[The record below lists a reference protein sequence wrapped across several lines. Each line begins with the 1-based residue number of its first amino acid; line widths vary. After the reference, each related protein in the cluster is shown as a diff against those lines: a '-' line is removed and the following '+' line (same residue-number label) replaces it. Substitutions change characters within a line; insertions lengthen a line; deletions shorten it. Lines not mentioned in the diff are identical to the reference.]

1 MGRWWGRKAAPDAR
15 PIVPAWL
22 TNDSQEEGFAR
33 SYSGQFEEVYRRNPV
48 GQRAVRLVAGMPGE
62 TVGSRWFGGF
72 SQRRREAR
80 YVWFQACKGC
90 SMTNVAIGAEA
101 LLASLMAQA
110 EGRGVDLITL
120 RALVEESS
128 LAGARRALASLG
140 LDDERA
146 RRDMDELRELL
157 SAWRDAKR
165 SAWRA
170 VVTWAVRVAC
180 AMVLIG
186 IAVRLRLTDLV
197 VQ

>member
-1 MGRWWGRKAAPDAR
+1 
-15 PIVPAWL
+15 
-22 TNDSQEEGFAR
+22 
-33 SYSGQFEEVYRRNPV
+33 
-48 GQRAVRLVAGMPGE
+48 
-62 TVGSRWFGGF
+62 
-72 SQRRREAR
+72 
-80 YVWFQACKGC
+80 
-90 SMTNVAIGAEA
+90 MTNVAMGAEA

-128 LAGARRALASLG
+128 QAGARRALASLG

-170 VVTWAVRVAC
+170 VVTWLARLAC